1 MNKIAVPSRTGMVD
15 EHFGH
20 CAYFTVFTVDD
31 DNTILAEDRFTPPP
45 VCGCKSNLVAELAG
59 MGVGTLI
66 AGNMGD
72 GAAAKLRQSGIRV
85 IRGAGGPI
93 EGVIAAYLAGNL
105 ADSQETCTAHGHEC
119 LDEMQ
124 PPLKTL

>member
-15 EHFGH
+15 AHFGH
-20 CAYFTVFTVDD
+20 CAYFTVFTLGE
-31 DNTILAEDRFTPPP
+31 DNAVLAEEQFTPSP
-45 VCGCKSNLVAELAG
+45 VCGCKSNLVAELVQ

-85 IRGAGGPI
+85 IRGADGPI
-93 EGVIAAYLAGNL
+93 AGVIEAYLAGNL
-105 ADSQETCTAHGHEC
+105 VDSQEACPAHDHEC
-119 LDEMQ
+119 QHELTA
-124 PPLKTL
+124 L